1 MIDTKNDGSF
11 VEVASKLNNM
21 EFSHP
26 KFSGFMNVLS
36 EMLSS
41 TERVHGVEHVNAVMR
56 LLN

>member
-1 MIDTKNDGSF
+1 MLDNKNAVSF
-11 VEVASKLNNM
+11 VEVASKLNKV

-26 KFSGFMNVLS
+26 KFAGFMNVLS

-41 TERVHGVEHVNAVMR
+41 TDRVHGVSHVNAVMR